1 MKTIKKALLTTA
13 VSSVLL
19 ASTAQATLVEVEVSN
34 LFNAN
39 GLALTPVWLGFHD
52 GSFDSFD
59 AGSTAS
65 ASVQALAE
73 GGDVSG
79 ILADFDATTTNGQ
92 QGVLTAPD
100 GFAGAP
106 VFEPGESATSA
117 TFNINAIDNGY
128 FSFLSML
135 IPTNDAFIGNDNA
148 MAYSLY
154 DSNNT
159 FVGLDILVLGS
170 DVWDSGTELNTG
182 FGSPFLVGADAQ
194 DRQDENGVVGQ
205 HAGLTVL
212 ANGLSIF
219 GGNTPAGYTIDQAAA
234 DFTAQ
239 GFEVARI
246 TVNQVPVPA
255 SAGLFAIGMFG
266 LTAMKR
272 RKAAKNKA

>member
-1 MKTIKKALLTTA
+1 MKTIKKALLTA
-13 VSSVLL
+13 A
-19 ASTAQATLVEVEVSN
+19 ASTALLAGSAQATIVEVEVSN
-34 LFNAN
+34 LFAEG
-39 GLALTPVWLGFHD
+39 GLALTPVWVGFHD

-59 AGSTAS
+59 LGSAAS
-65 ASVQALAE
+65 SSVQALAE

-79 ILADFDATTTNGQ
+79 VMADFSASNANGQ
-92 QGVLTAPD
+92 QGAVFAPD

-106 VFEPGESATSA
+106 VFEPGETATSA
-117 TFNINAIDNGY
+117 TFDINATDNGY

-135 IPTNDAFIGNDNA
+135 IPTNDAFIGNDSA
-148 MAYSLY
+148 TAYSLF
-154 DSNNT
+154 DMDGNFTS
-159 FVGLDILVLGS
+159 LDILVLGAN
-170 DVWDSGTELNTG
+170 VWDSGTELNTG

-194 DRQDENGVVGQ
+194 AREDENGVIGQ

-219 GGNTPAGYTIDQAAA
+219 GGDTPAGYSIDQAAA

-255 SAGLFAIGMFG
+255 SAGLFAIGMIG
-266 LTAMKR
+266 LAGFKR
-272 RKAAKNKA
+272 RKNAVKA